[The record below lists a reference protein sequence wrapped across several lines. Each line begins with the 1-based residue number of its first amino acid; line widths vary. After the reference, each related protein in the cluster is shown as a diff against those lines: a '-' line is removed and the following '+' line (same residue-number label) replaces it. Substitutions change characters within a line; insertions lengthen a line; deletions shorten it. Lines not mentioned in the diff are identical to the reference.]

1 MAASTLTVL
10 LTILLPFVCA
20 QGMSGMGMDTG
31 FGSNSSTMMTSFL
44 HFTPLGDTLWFQGWA
59 PKSPG
64 AMVGACI
71 GLFLLAIFDRWLAA
85 GRAMAE
91 MSWRESA
98 QLAAIARLDLSKE
111 STNQKPGP
119 ADRSPIL
126 RALSLRSGPYAPP
139 FIPSQNLARGALH
152 TVQTALLY
160 VFMLAVMTFQ
170 VGFIISI
177 CLGAGVGEIM
187 FGRFIASASTAH

>member
-10 LTILLPFVCA
+10 FLPFVCA
-20 QGMSGMGMDTG
+20 QGMSGMGMGTG
-31 FGSNSSTMMTSFL
+31 FGSGSSMMMSSFL

-59 PKSPG
+59 PNSPG

-91 MSWRESA
+91 KSWRESA

-111 STNQKPGP
+111 SANLKPGP
-119 ADRSPIL
+119 ADRSSIL

-139 FIPSQNLARGALH
+139 FILSQNLARGALH

-177 CLGAGVGEIM
+177 CLGAGVGEVM
-187 FGRFIASASTAH
+187 FGRFIASASAAH